1 MEKTLAIIKPDT
13 VGSGRAGKIFAHL
26 ETEGFRILAT
36 RKMQLSTNQA
46 RAFYEVHKDRPFYDE
61 LVAFMTSGPV
71 MPIAL
76 ERDNAVKH
84 LREVMGATNP
94 ADAAEGTIR
103 ALHGS
108 SIEKNGI
115 HGSDS
120 PENAAIELNF
130 FFPRTELIGA

>member
-103 ALHGS
+103 ALYGS